1 MRTLVLAGSYREA
14 AAYARGVGLR
24 HYRYA
29 SAAADVANFAAQR
42 VVELP
47 GYTNRRDHHSIDALV
62 KRLVKRGVEHV
73 KDSYTP
79 PPAAVTLE
87 DKVTAADWLFAAVP
101 AELVAIGATPAEV
114 QQVQDLQT
122 TAARVQD
129 NLTPT
134 PSAAEPVSGKP
145 ASRKP
150 AKRSGNAAVP
160 VAAESTDSPN
170 DDPFGD

>member
-1 MRTLVLAGSYREA
+1 MRTLILSGSYREA

-47 GYTNRRDHHSIDALV
+47 GYAKRRDHHSIDALV
-62 KRLVKRGVEHV
+62 RRLVKRGVEHV

-79 PPAAVTLE
+79 PPAEVTLE

-101 AELVAIGATPAEV
+101 ADLVAIGATPAEV
-114 QQVQDLQT
+114 RQVQDLQD
-122 TAARVQD
+122 TATRVQAG
-129 NLTPT
+129 LTPT
-134 PSAAEPVSGKP
+134 SFVVKPANGKP

-150 AKRSGNAAVP
+150 AKRSENAAVP
-160 VAAESTDSPN
+160 AAAESKDSPN

>member
-1 MRTLVLAGSYREA
+1 MRTLVLSGSYREA

-47 GYTNRRDHHSIDALV
+47 GYANRRDHHSIDALV
-62 KRLVKRGVEHV
+62 KRLVKRGVEHI

-79 PPAAVTLE
+79 PPAEVTLE

-101 AELVAIGATPAEV
+101 AELAKMPAEIA
-114 QQVQDLQT
+114 DL
-122 TAARVQD
+122 TAADIHHVTV
-129 NLTPT
+129 TPT
-134 PSAAEPVSGKP
+134 PSAAKPVSGKP
-145 ASRKP
+145 ASR
-150 AKRSGNAAVP
+150 KRSGNAAVP